1 MAGKIATCYEGCPF
15 YLNWE
20 GLLDLC
26 ELFVGEKAAKEFDY
40 PLANPDGI
48 CLRGVTEEAMEKYLK
63 VGLEEKVSGIDS
75 KV

>member
-1 MAGKIATCYEGCPF
+1 MIGEIVTCYEGCPF
-15 YLNWE
+15 YSNWE

-40 PLANPDGI
+40 PLANVDGI

-63 VGLEEKVSGIDS
+63 SRLEDEIEDR
-75 KV
+75 